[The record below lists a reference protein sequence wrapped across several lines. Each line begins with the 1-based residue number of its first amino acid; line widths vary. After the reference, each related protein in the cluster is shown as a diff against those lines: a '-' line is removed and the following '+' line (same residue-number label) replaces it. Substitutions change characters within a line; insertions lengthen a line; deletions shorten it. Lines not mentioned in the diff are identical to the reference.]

1 VSADRPATDVGVVD
15 PAGREDP
22 YRLRPFTV
30 ASRRRDTHDTWTVTL
45 EPGDG
50 GALPFAPGQF
60 TMVHALPVGEAP
72 ISISGDP
79 ARPERLEHTVRDV
92 GSVTHAITHAE
103 PGQVLGL
110 RGAFGTGWEVASA
123 RGGDLVVVAGGIGLA
138 PLRPALVQVCAMRAE
153 FERVVLLYGARTPEE
168 ILYPADL
175 RRWADR
181 HDVDVQVTV
190 DNGQQ
195 GWDGRVGLVTQLVA
209 RASFDP
215 VRTTALVCGPEVMM
229 RYAAV
234 SLTARGVP
242 SSRVRLSMERSMTCG
257 VGLCGH
263 CQLRELFVCLDG
275 PVLSWERLEPLVTT
289 AEL

>member
-1 VSADRPATDVGVVD
+1 MSAHRPSNDVGV
-15 PAGREDP
+15 AGSAVREDP

-30 ASRRRDTHDTWTVTL
+30 TSRRRDTHDTWTVTL
-45 EPGDG
+45 EPEDG
-50 GALPFAPGQF
+50 GTMPFAAGQF
-60 TMVHALPVGEAP
+60 TMVHAFPVGEAP

-92 GSVTHAITHAE
+92 GSVTHVVTHVE
-103 PGQVLGL
+103 PGEVLGL
-110 RGAFGTGWEVASA
+110 RGAFGTGWDVASA

-138 PLRPALVQVCAMRAE
+138 PVRPAVVQVCAARAE

-168 ILYPADL
+168 ILYLPDL

-181 HDVDVQVTV
+181 HDIDVQVTV
-190 DNGQQ
+190 DNGQH

-215 VRTTALVCGPEVMM
+215 ARTVALVCGPEVMM
-229 RYAAV
+229 RYAAMA
-234 SLTARGVP
+234 LTARGVP
-242 SSRVRLSMERSMTCG
+242 SARVRLSMERSMTCG

-263 CQLRELFVCLDG
+263 CQLREFFVCLDG